1 MWGVLNM
8 TTNITREKEL
18 KRGDIVYI
26 EGQVRN
32 IDNSNSCMELNY
44 NNAYFDIA
52 LPCSDKVLT
61 HIPGINV
68 ITTTCADAFDRGRKA
83 GIKEGHDEA
92 LDLFCTINKA
102 PFDIIQYF
110 CANICKLNV
119 VGTTKDGLIDLL
131 SYKDIEAFVEWYKFS
146 VGDILKP
153 KNAGYVSDDIMVVVE
168 VIDDNEIKVWSDKY
182 KGCTF
187 ITNPYKSYMKLK
199 HKLPSSAADLNDSI
213 NHITDLIKGLKE
225 ELEKDK

>member
-1 MWGVLNM
+1 MSENAIH
-8 TTNITREKEL
+8 ITRDKEL

-26 EGQVRN
+26 EGQIRD
-32 IDNSNSCMELNY
+32 IDNSNNWMELNY

-68 ITTTCADAFDRGRKA
+68 ITTTHTEAFDRGRKA
-83 GIKEGHDEA
+83 GVKEGHDEA
-92 LDLFCTINKA
+92 LALFCIINKA

-110 CANICKLNV
+110 CANICKLNIERN
-119 VGTTKDGLIDLL
+119 GTKAGLIDLL
-131 SYKDIEAFVEWYKFS
+131 SYKDIEAFAEWYAFS
-146 VGDILKP
+146 VGDILMP
-153 KNAGYVSDDIMVVVE
+153 KNAGYVPDDIVVVVE
-168 VIDDNEIKVWSDKY
+168 VINDNEIKVWSDKY

-199 HKLPSSAADLNDSI
+199 HKLPSSAEDLNDSI
-213 NHITDLIKGLKE
+213 NHITDLIKELKE